1 MDQISGGRTGKTEA
15 KSPKHDKYDYNC
27 PKHDFFLL
35 IVLDRFQPEAMA
47 GKVLVRSKAIR
58 GRRRWCLTAAFVAAA
73 AHRPRH
79 LCVLRRFAALITA
92 KLPIVRGR
100 TLTSLV
106 VAYTYIWHDRF
117 SCEC

>member
-1 MDQISGGRTGKTEA
+1 
-15 KSPKHDKYDYNC
+15 
-27 PKHDFFLL
+27 
-35 IVLDRFQPEAMA
+35 
-47 GKVLVRSKAIR
+47 
-58 GRRRWCLTAAFVAAA
+58 
-73 AHRPRH
+73 
-79 LCVLRRFAALITA
+79 VLRRFAALITA